1 MSINEKRN
9 IIEINGYK
17 FELMQVIINIINN
30 SKDALIEKML
40 TNDSRKLI
48 FMSCKVKDNELT
60 IRIYDN
66 AGGIPA
72 NVRDKIY
79 EPYFTTKH
87 QSQGTGLGL
96 YMSNEIIQK
105 HFNGKIENKTIEY
118 IYEDQNYKGEE
129 FLIKLPI

>member
-1 MSINEKRN
+1 
-9 IIEINGYK
+9 
-17 FELMQVIINIINN
+17 MQVIINIINN